1 MTNIEKALTYFRNKG
16 IGCVID
22 DGSLYIM
29 VNDLEGH
36 EDVQISQSEIDWR
49 ADLYDEEYN
58 NEGADTPS

>member
-1 MTNIEKALTYFRNKG
+1 MTMTNIEKALTYFRNKG

-22 DGSLYIM
+22 DGSLY
-29 VNDLEGH
+29 VDAHSFE
-36 EDVQISQSEIDWR
+36 VQVSQSEIDWR